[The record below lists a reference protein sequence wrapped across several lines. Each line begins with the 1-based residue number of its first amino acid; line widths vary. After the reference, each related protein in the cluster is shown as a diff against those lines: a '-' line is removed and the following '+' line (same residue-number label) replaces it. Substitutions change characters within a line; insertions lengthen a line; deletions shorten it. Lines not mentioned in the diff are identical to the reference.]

1 MIYEGVVAIIGVPV
15 TVTYASVLRSTLYHT
30 VLNSTK
36 GNHAEHG
43 ICIVDMLKQHS
54 SFVLDCLEHK

>member
-30 VLNSTK
+30 VLDSK
-36 GNHAEHG
+36 QGNQAEHG
-43 ICIVDMLKQHS
+43 ICIVDMLQKNS
-54 SFVLDCLEHK
+54 SCVLDCLKH